1 MAGARARG
9 GGRGRTLRRLA
20 AAVVGSLALFAAWQA
35 LTWPDVAAL
44 ATEEPGTT
52 AFIEAW
58 RARQRAAGQPDV
70 PQFRFVPYGRIAD
83 DLKRAVL
90 VGEDIGFFDHRGFEV
105 EELKKALAEAREER
119 ELPRGA
125 STITQQ
131 LAKNLWLSPVKTPWR
146 KLEEAVLSWRLE
158 RALSKRRILELY
170 LNVVQF
176 GPGTYGAAAA
186 STHYFGVPPSQLTA
200 DQAAQLAA
208 SLPRPSTW
216 HPGASGSGYARHVE
230 RIRGRMERATWL
242 EKLL

>member
-1 MAGARARG
+1 MSGDPPPVAHTRRRRRWRWLLRVAG
-9 GGRGRTLRRLA
+9 LVLLLA
-20 AAVVGSLALFAAWQA
+20 ICLVVLWVT
-35 LTWPDVAAL
+35 TWPDVAPL
-44 ATEEPGTT
+44 ATRFPETT
-52 AFIEAW
+52 AFIERDRAKGVKVRW
-58 RARQRAAGQPDV
+58 RPVAYDN
-70 PQFRFVPYGRIAD
+70 IAD
-83 DLKRAVL
+83 DLKLAVL
-90 VGEDIGFFDHRGFEV
+90 VAEDINFFSHRGFDTFEMSQ
-105 EELKKALAEAREER
+105 AARDAFEGGR
-119 ELPRGA
+119 VRGA

-131 LAKNLWLSPVKTPWR
+131 LAKNLWLSPEKTAWR

-186 STHYFGVPPSQLTA
+186 SSRYFGVPPSQLTA

-216 HPGASGSGYARHVE
+216 HPGASSSGYARHVE

-242 EKLL
+242 ERLL

>member
-1 MAGARARG
+1 MSGDPPPVAHARRRRRWRWLLRVAG
-9 GGRGRTLRRLA
+9 LLVLLA
-20 AAVVGSLALFAAWQA
+20 IGLVLLWVT
-35 LTWPDVAAL
+35 TWPDVAPL
-44 ATEEPGTT
+44 AKRFPETT
-52 AFIEAW
+52 AFIERD
-58 RARQRAAGQPDV
+58 RAKGVKVRWQPV
-70 PQFRFVPYGRIAD
+70 GYGAIAD
-83 DLKRAVL
+83 DLKLAVL
-90 VGEDIGFFDHRGFEV
+90 VAEDINFFSHKGFDTFEMSQAARD
-105 EELKKALAEAREER
+105 ALEGGRV
-119 ELPRGA
+119 RGA

-170 LNVVQF
+170 LNVAQF

-216 HPGASGSGYARHVE
+216 HPGVSSSGYAHHVQ

>member
-1 MAGARARG
+1 MSGDPPPVAHTRRRRRWRWLLRVAG
-9 GGRGRTLRRLA
+9 LVVLLA
-20 AAVVGSLALFAAWQA
+20 IGLVVLWVT
-35 LTWPDVAAL
+35 TWPDVAPL
-44 ATEEPGTT
+44 AKRFPETT
-52 AFIEAW
+52 AFIERDRAKGVKVRW
-58 RARQRAAGQPDV
+58 RPVAYDS
-70 PQFRFVPYGRIAD
+70 IAD
-83 DLKRAVL
+83 DLKLAVL
-90 VGEDIGFFDHRGFEV
+90 VAEDINFFSHRGFDTFEMSQAARD
-105 EELKKALAEAREER
+105 ALEGGRV
-119 ELPRGA
+119 RGA

-131 LAKNLWLSPVKTPWR
+131 LAKNLWLSPEKTAWR
-146 KLEEAVLSWRLE
+146 KLEEAVLTWRLE

-216 HPGASGSGYARHVE
+216 HPGASSSGYARHVQ

-242 EKLL
+242 NKLL

>member
-1 MAGARARG
+1 MSGDPPPVAHARRRRRWRWLLRVAG
-9 GGRGRTLRRLA
+9 LLVLLA
-20 AAVVGSLALFAAWQA
+20 IGLVLLWVT
-35 LTWPDVAAL
+35 TWPDVAPL
-44 ATEEPGTT
+44 AKRFPETT
-52 AFIEAW
+52 AFIERD
-58 RARQRAAGQPDV
+58 RAKGVKVRWQPV
-70 PQFRFVPYGRIAD
+70 AYGAIAD
-83 DLKRAVL
+83 DLKLAVL
-90 VGEDIGFFDHRGFEV
+90 VAEDINFFSHKGFDTFEMSQAARD
-105 EELKKALAEAREER
+105 ALEGGRV
-119 ELPRGA
+119 RGA

-170 LNVVQF
+170 LNVAQF

-216 HPGASGSGYARHVE
+216 HPGVSSSGYAHHVQ

>member
-1 MAGARARG
+1 MSGDAEPMAPARR
-9 GGRGRTLRRLA
+9 RRRWRWLLRIA
-20 AAVVGSLALFAAWQA
+20 
-35 LTWPDVAAL
+35 AAL
-44 ATEEPGTT
+44 ALLALGAVVLWVATWPAVAPLATSFPETT
-52 AFIEAW
+52 AFIERD
-58 RARQRAAGQPDV
+58 RAKGVKVRWQPV
-70 PQFRFVPYGRIAD
+70 AYGAIAD
-83 DLKRAVL
+83 DLKLAVL
-90 VGEDIGFFDHRGFEV
+90 VAEDINFFSHHGFDTFEISQAARD
-105 EELKKALAEAREER
+105 ALEGGRV
-119 ELPRGA
+119 RGA

-186 STHYFGVPPSQLTA
+186 SAHYFGVPASQLSA

-208 SLPRPSTW
+208 SLPRPSSW
-216 HPGASGSGYARHVE
+216 HPGVSSRGYARHVE

>member
-1 MAGARARG
+1 MTRTRRRRWWHWLLRIAG
-9 GGRGRTLRRLA
+9 
-20 AAVVGSLALFAAWQA
+20 VVALLTVGLVVLWVA
-35 LTWPDVAAL
+35 TWPDVAPL
-44 ATEEPGTT
+44 AKRFPETT
-52 AFIEAW
+52 AFIERDRSKGVKVRW
-58 RARQRAAGQPDV
+58 RPVA
-70 PQFRFVPYGRIAD
+70 YGEIAD
-83 DLKRAVL
+83 DLKLAVL
-90 VGEDIGFFDHRGFEV
+90 VAEDINFFSHRGFDTFEMSQAARD
-105 EELKKALAEAREER
+105 ALEGGRV
-119 ELPRGA
+119 RGA

-131 LAKNLWLSPVKTPWR
+131 LAKNLWLSPEKTAWR

-216 HPGASGSGYARHVE
+216 HPGASSSGYARHVE
-230 RIRGRMERATWL
+230 RIRRRMERATWL
-242 EKLL
+242 NKLL

>member
-1 MAGARARG
+1 MSGDPPPVAHARRRRRWRWLLRVAG
-9 GGRGRTLRRLA
+9 LVVLLA
-20 AAVVGSLALFAAWQA
+20 IGLVVLWVT
-35 LTWPDVAAL
+35 TWPDVAPL
-44 ATEEPGTT
+44 AKRFPETT
-52 AFIEAW
+52 AFIERD
-58 RARQRAAGQPDV
+58 RAKGVKVRWQPV
-70 PQFRFVPYGRIAD
+70 AYGAIAD
-83 DLKRAVL
+83 DLKLAVL
-90 VGEDIGFFDHRGFEV
+90 VAEDINFFSHKGFDTFEMSHAARD
-105 EELKKALAEAREER
+105 ALEGGRV
-119 ELPRGA
+119 RGA

-170 LNVVQF
+170 LNVAQF

-216 HPGASGSGYARHVE
+216 HPGVSSSGYAHHVQ

>member
-1 MAGARARG
+1 MSGDPPPVAHARRRRRWRWLLRVAG
-9 GGRGRTLRRLA
+9 LVVLLA
-20 AAVVGSLALFAAWQA
+20 IGLVVLWVT
-35 LTWPDVAAL
+35 TWPDVAPL
-44 ATEEPGTT
+44 AKRFPETT
-52 AFIEAW
+52 AFIERDRAKGVKVRW
-58 RARQRAAGQPDV
+58 RPVAYDN
-70 PQFRFVPYGRIAD
+70 IAD
-83 DLKRAVL
+83 DLKLAVL
-90 VGEDIGFFDHRGFEV
+90 VAEDINFFSHRGFDTFEMSQAARD
-105 EELKKALAEAREER
+105 ALEGGRV
-119 ELPRGA
+119 RGA

-131 LAKNLWLSPVKTPWR
+131 LAKNLWLSPEKTPRR

-216 HPGASGSGYARHVE
+216 HPGASSSGYARHVE